1 MEVIMSQQQILP
13 QNTRFMA
20 VLLGFIGGALDV
32 FCHMHYDVLVAT
44 QTGNIILLIANVK
57 SQNIYD
63 FVLRCLSI
71 IFFSTGFIVGIF
83 IKDRRKTAYWRA
95 YSLLPLL
102 ITTLLLPLFDFHK
115 YISVS
120 LIAFVT
126 GIMMLTFSG
135 SLIEDHPFTIL
146 MTSGNYRK
154 MLMAIYRLIQGKGD
168 TAEFKRQAINY
179 GLIVI
184 SFISGGVI
192 SAVFSTIY
200 KTKAVWLISTA
211 LIVMLI
217 YYCYNI
223 KKADIKYTDI

>member
-1 MEVIMSQQQILP
+1 MSLHNILFNRIYCRYFYKR
-13 QNTRFMA
+13 QTKNRILA
-20 VLLGFIGGALDV
+20 CLFI
-32 FCHMHYDVLVAT
+32 
-44 QTGNIILLIANVK
+44 
-57 SQNIYD
+57 
-63 FVLRCLSI
+63 
-71 IFFSTGFIVGIF
+71 
-83 IKDRRKTAYWRA
+83 TA
-95 YSLLPLL
+95 LL

-168 TAEFKRQAINY
+168 TDEFKRQAINY

-184 SFISGGVI
+184 SFIIGGVL
-192 SAVFSTIY
+192 SAAFSAMY

-223 KKADIKYTDI
+223 KKADIKYTDIWYRLFYIRIRDSVITHYTQGGFSIIL

>member
-1 MEVIMSQQQILP
+1 MEVIMSQQQLLP

-32 FCHMHYDVLVAT
+32 FCHMHYDVMVAT

-71 IFFSTGFIVGIF
+71 IFFSLGFIVGIF

-168 TAEFKRQAINY
+168 TAGFKRQAINY

-184 SFISGGVI
+184 SFIIGGVL
-192 SAVFSTIY
+192 SASFSTMY

-211 LIVMLI
+211 LTVMLI

-223 KKADIKYTDI
+223 KKVDIKYTDI

>member
-1 MEVIMSQQQILP
+1 MSLHNILFNRIYCRYFYKR
-13 QNTRFMA
+13 QTKNRILA
-20 VLLGFIGGALDV
+20 CLFI
-32 FCHMHYDVLVAT
+32 
-44 QTGNIILLIANVK
+44 
-57 SQNIYD
+57 
-63 FVLRCLSI
+63 
-71 IFFSTGFIVGIF
+71 
-83 IKDRRKTAYWRA
+83 TA
-95 YSLLPLL
+95 LL

-168 TAEFKRQAINY
+168 TDEFKRQAINY

-184 SFISGGVI
+184 SFIIGGVL
-192 SAVFSTIY
+192 SAAFSAMY

>member
-1 MEVIMSQQQILP
+1 MEVIMSQQLLP

-102 ITTLLLPLFDFHK
+102 IITLLLPLLDFHK

-126 GIMMLTFSG
+126 GMMLTFSG

-192 SAVFSTIY
+192 SAAFTSIFQ
-200 KTKAVWLISTA
+200 TKSVWLISTA